1 MLCITDIEI
10 IVIPNTSCPATVLL
24 ISFRLSIKLLLRLF
38 SSLLSSLLS
47 RVRETCF
54 EDKLMFIELNL

>member
-24 ISFRLSIKLLLRLF
+24 IPFRLSIKLLLRLF
-38 SSLLSSLLS
+38 SLFSSPLS